1 MKKRIAIMILITSSE
16 MRILA
21 SELMSCSGLSVSIYS
36 LRALSSIAKEDAED
50 LEFIFRPLLFNCSVS
65 PGD

>member
-1 MKKRIAIMILITSSE
+1 